1 MLLFHAACPRL
12 YSNQN
17 LVSAGSPRVDGSQ
30 ARFPISK
37 LKLDNLFLQWLSM
50 AESQSLV
57 TYDKFFS
64 WPQQFCTCYSPKT
77 VVLAQVLSLLEDAK
91 AGRQLARPV
100 EAASPLSPSA
110 AQNLFAATTVSYI
123 LTKTLQSW
131 LHVMWPMDEVY
142 VVLIVTAIHSA
153 PSFTSEVKI
162 TWLTTVT
169 LKTPRQYPGSYR
181 GMGCK
186 LASACLLTACLGLSQ
201 HDGKHGIAQSA

>member
-1 MLLFHAACPRL
+1 MNVVVPCCLPETVF
-12 YSNQN
+12 NQN

-57 TYDKFFS
+57 TYDKLFS
-64 WPQQFCTCYSPKT
+64 WSQQVCTCYSPKT

-110 AQNLFAATTVSYI
+110 AQNLFAATTVSCI
-123 LTKTLQSW
+123 LTKMVQSW
-131 LHVMWPMDEVY
+131 LHAMWPMDVFSANCY
-142 VVLIVTAIHSA
+142 RCPFSPLFHLRSQDHLAHHSHLQG
-153 PSFTSEVKI
+153 VKAVPRSSQRYGMQI
-162 TWLTTVT
+162 GFCISADSASWLV
-169 LKTPRQYPGSYR
+169 
-181 GMGCK
+181 
-186 LASACLLTACLGLSQ
+186 
-201 HDGKHGIAQSA
+201 